1 LRLIKFVIIVIQ
13 ILWLGGCVN
22 LPYYAQAIDGHVN
35 VLWQSQPI
43 STIIADPNTD
53 SNLKRTLTK
62 VLALREFASHELKL
76 PNNQSYTK
84 YADLERPYAVW
95 NVFAAPELS
104 IELKKWCFIKAG
116 CVGYRGFFSQTK
128 AEHYAK
134 KLSDEG
140 YDVHVGGVRAYSTLG
155 WFNDPVLNTFIG
167 YSELELARLIF
178 HELAHQVL
186 YVPGD
191 TVFNESFATAVEQE
205 GIKRWLVKNNA
216 TMEQAAFKEKLKRKT
231 IFSSLVLHHR
241 DRLAMLFSSGK
252 SEAEKRAEK
261 TRILE
266 DLQEQFS
273 LLRTSNIEF
282 ASYDRWFAQ
291 PINNALLATVSI
303 YTQLLPAF
311 QALLAQQN
319 GDMTQFFK
327 VVKEI
332 SKLPK
337 EERTSILKMTMDDGW
352 QRDIVGVSLSDS
364 ASSHIEVKDEPNP
377 D

>member
-1 LRLIKFVIIVIQ
+1 MRLLKFVTIIAQVV
-13 ILWLGGCVN
+13 WLNGCVN

-43 STIIADPNTD
+43 KTIIADPDTD

-62 VLALREFASHELKL
+62 VLTLREFASHELKL

-84 YADLERPYAVW
+84 YADLKRPYAVW
-95 NVFAAPELS
+95 NVFAAPEFS
-104 IELKKWCFIKAG
+104 IELEKWCFVQAG

-128 AEHYAK
+128 AERYAK

-216 TMEQAAFKEKLKRKT
+216 TIEYAAFKEKLKRKT
-231 IFSSLVLHHR
+231 IFNALVLHHR
-241 DRLAMLFSSGK
+241 DRLAMLFASNK
-252 SEAEKRAEK
+252 SEAVKRAGK
-261 TRILE
+261 ARILD

-273 LLRTSNIEF
+273 LLRTSSVKFN
-282 ASYDRWFAQ
+282 SYDRWFAQ
-291 PINNALLATVSI
+291 QINNALLATVSI

-311 QALLAQQN
+311 QTLLAQQN
-319 GDMTQFFK
+319 GDMAQFFD

-337 EERTSILKMTMDDGW
+337 EERTAILQMAMDDSR
-352 QRDIVGVSLSDS
+352 QSDLVGVSFSNGGS
-364 ASSHIEVKDEPNP
+364 MSR
-377 D
+377 

>member
-1 LRLIKFVIIVIQ
+1 MRILRLLKFVFIVIQ
-13 ILWLGGCVN
+13 ILWLSGCVN

-35 VLWQSQPI
+35 VLRQSQPI
-43 STIIADPNTD
+43 STIIANPDTD

-62 VLALREFASHELKL
+62 VLTLREFASHELKL

-84 YADLERPYAVW
+84 YADLKRPYAVW

-104 IELKKWCFIKAG
+104 IELKKWCFVKAG
-116 CVGYRGFFSQTK
+116 CVGYRGFFSQ
-128 AEHYAK
+128 ASAQRNAK
-134 KLSDEG
+134 KLREDG

-155 WFNDPVLNTFIG
+155 WFSDPVLNTFIG

-178 HELAHQVL
+178 HELAHQVV

-191 TVFNESFATAVEQE
+191 TVFNESFATAVERE

-216 TMEQAAFKEKLKRKT
+216 TTEHAAYKAQLKRQT
-231 IFSSLVLHHR
+231 IFNSLVLHHR
-241 DRLAMLFSSGK
+241 DRLAMLFSSNKG
-252 SEAEKRAEK
+252 EAEKRTGKA
-261 TRILE
+261 RILD

-273 LLRTSNIEF
+273 LLKTSNVKF

-291 PINNALLATVSI
+291 PLNNALLATISI
-303 YTQLLPAF
+303 YTQLIPAF

-319 GDMTQFFK
+319 GDMAQFFE

-337 EERTSILKMTMDDGW
+337 EKRTSILQMAMDDSQ
-352 QRDIVGVSLSDS
+352 QRNLVGISFSDDGS
-364 ASSHIEVKDEPNP
+364 MSR
-377 D
+377 

>member
-1 LRLIKFVIIVIQ
+1 MRLLKFIFIVIQ
-13 ILWLGGCVN
+13 IIWLSGCVN

-43 STIIADPNTD
+43 STIIADPDTD
-53 SNLKRTLTK
+53 SNLKQTLTK
-62 VLALREFASHELKL
+62 VLTLREFASHELKL
-76 PNNQSYTK
+76 PNNKSYTK
-84 YADLERPYAVW
+84 YADLKRPYAVW

-128 AEHYAK
+128 AKHHAK
-134 KLSDEG
+134 KLGDDG

-178 HELAHQVL
+178 HELAHQVV

-191 TVFNESFATAVEQE
+191 TVFNESFATTVERE
-205 GIKRWLVKNNA
+205 GIKRWLMKNNA
-216 TMEQAAFKEKLKRKT
+216 TKEHAAYKAKLKRQN
-231 IFSSLVLHHR
+231 IFNSLVLHHR
-241 DRLAMLFSSGK
+241 DRLAMLFASNK
-252 SEAEKRAEK
+252 SEAVKRAGK
-261 TRILE
+261 ARILD

-273 LLRTSNIEF
+273 LLRTSSVKFN
-282 ASYDRWFAQ
+282 SYDRWFAQ
-291 PINNALLATVSI
+291 QINNALLATVSI

-311 QALLAQQN
+311 QTLLAQQN
-319 GDMTQFFK
+319 GDMAQFFE

-337 EERTSILKMTMDDGW
+337 KERTSILQMAMDDSR
-352 QRDIVGVSLSDS
+352 QRDLVGVSFSDGGS
-364 ASSHIEVKDEPNP
+364 MSR
-377 D
+377 